1 MSPGLKVK
9 EMVMQMRE
17 RNLVVMNIL
26 RDVAENETLGNVAPG
41 ATEAE
46 IARSLADRAARR
58 AEILGEIRHV
68 LCQENMTHRVQA

>member
-26 RDVAENETLGNVAPG
+26 RDVAEN
-41 ATEAE
+41 
-46 IARSLADRAARR
+46 
-58 AEILGEIRHV
+58 
-68 LCQENMTHRVQA
+68 